1 MEFLRW
7 SCHDVALWIES
18 IGFPSIRASEHV
30 SSTLSS
36 HHYSAELR
44 LHHACFTENFIT
56 GRKLVLISCMSLPK
70 LGISDFQHMKL
81 RELLGVSEPRWSR
94 SVADPPD
101 DDLTGFLKKK
111 SRTGQHTDSL
121 TLQQFLINNSK

>member
-18 IGFPSIRASEHV
+18 IGFPQ
-30 SSTLSS
+30 
-36 HHYSAELR
+36 YK
-44 LHHACFTENFIT
+44 ACFTENFIT